1 MLLASFK
8 ELLGHLIPWGY
19 LGGKVPLKRLGNQPC
34 VLRLRGSYREVAGS
48 NPPRGAKVKLMSRPG
63 VIL

>member
-8 ELLGHLIPWGY
+8 ELLGHLNY
-19 LGGKVPLKRLGNQPC
+19 LGLLRWEGTPQRLGNQPC

>member
-19 LGGKVPLKRLGNQPC
+19 FGGKVPLQRLGNQPC

>member
-1 MLLASFK
+1 MLLASLK

-19 LGGKVPLKRLGNQPC
+19 LCGKVPLQRLGNQPC